1 MSHPLPI
8 IIIPQPLN
16 IPTIFNPV
24 QAGYQ
29 IGAAIPSSPYFE
41 PAIDVA
47 EKTAEGVK
55 ASSDL
60 VKTTSDLLLQY
71 QKFVSELDPSRIIVG
86 VVGVVMILI
95 AVNAFNIGE
104 GTSEKKEGYKIIDP
118 QRSIDAVKEAGGR
131 LGIVKELV

>member
-1 MSHPLPI
+1 MPYPVP

-16 IPTIFNPV
+16 IPTIFDPV

-29 IGAAIPSSPYFE
+29 IGAAIPQSPYFE
-41 PAIDVA
+41 PAVVVA
-47 EKTAEGVK
+47 EKTAEGAK

-60 VKTTSDLLLQY
+60 VRTTSDLLLQY
-71 QKFVSELDPSRIIVG
+71 QKFVSGLDPSRIVVG

-104 GTSEKKEGYKIIDP
+104 APSEKKEGYKIIDP
-118 QRSIDAVKEAGGR
+118 QRSVDVVKEAGGR